1 MSPLWFVVLVSE
13 KKSWRYLFTKSWTL
27 GLLMVTWEDSAGWI
41 DSSQTASSTFRCPV
55 TKAAGTQREDTFP
68 IIFRA
73 ILSYDKR
80 TSSKIWIILNL
91 CLKRERCPLCGWFV
105 SFSFSMPLIYKLPL
119 KYNRIWLATKVNIC
133 GKSLDR
139 WSQVEGNVVSP
150 AAALTH
156 ALPSP
161 AAKKIKV
168 QNMREKKLHI
178 CHLLWHTPHKSRVAV
193 VCLFHTVVLKR
204 GSYSLLV
211 QRRGHQLTF
220 CIREP

>member
-55 TKAAGTQREDTFP
+55 TKAAGTQHEDTFP

-91 CLKRERCPLCGWFV
+91 CLWKEKDVHFV
-105 SFSFSMPLIYKLPL
+105 AGL
-119 KYNRIWLATKVNIC
+119 
-133 GKSLDR
+133 
-139 WSQVEGNVVSP
+139 
-150 AAALTH
+150 
-156 ALPSP
+156 
-161 AAKKIKV
+161 
-168 QNMREKKLHI
+168 
-178 CHLLWHTPHKSRVAV
+178 
-193 VCLFHTVVLKR
+193 
-204 GSYSLLV
+204 
-211 QRRGHQLTF
+211 
-220 CIREP
+220 